1 MVSGENTIFPKNYSA
16 TVVNCNAVNVDFGKN
31 D

>member
-1 MVSGENTIFPKNYSA
+1 MASGENTIFPKNYAA
-16 TVVNCNAVNVDFGKN
+16 TVVNVKAVNVDFGKN